1 MKRRD
6 LIARGEI
13 VDRQSKRGPGRPKM
27 TSSEKEAAREKR
39 REDKANGIVYNEKMK
54 ESRVDSQSP
63 VKRKYQRRS
72 QKDKEPKPVFQ
83 TVLNDKGVTI
93 GKKDQF
99 GNFYPY
105 KRRGRL
111 PKNLGQR
118 QTGLASPGVQSKNID
133 KSNIEL
139 EDMLAAEVTKKE
151 ATQ

>member
-1 MKRRD
+1 MIKRSKKRQPSPDSESDYENNETSKAKAAANMKRRD

-118 QTGLASPGVQSKNID
+118 
-133 KSNIEL
+133 
-139 EDMLAAEVTKKE
+139 
-151 ATQ
+151 